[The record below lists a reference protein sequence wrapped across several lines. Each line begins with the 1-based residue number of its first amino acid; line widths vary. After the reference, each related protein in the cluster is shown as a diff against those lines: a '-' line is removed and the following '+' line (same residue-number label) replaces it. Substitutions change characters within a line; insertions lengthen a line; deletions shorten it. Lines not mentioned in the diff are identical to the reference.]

1 MAFPA
6 ASVSEIAGV
15 IQLSV
20 APVFLLAGVGAI
32 VNAMSTRLGR
42 AVDRARDLESE
53 LDRAD
58 AAQTARIHDELRAIS
73 QRARLVTRAIALA
86 VLCALLVTLLLIA
99 AFFDAFLA
107 TDLSFLLAAIFVA
120 ALVAFSASLL
130 MFLRDPGRSAA
141 TPPRGGG
148 KGHFLSSGA
157 SPFHTVSRMIGWAGA
172 LGWIWSAR
180 KRSRLSP
187 MPSSRNGT

>member
-6 ASVSEIAGV
+6 ANVSEIAGV

-42 AVDRARDLESE
+42 AVDRARDLEKE
-53 LDRAD
+53 IDGAD

-73 QRARLVTRAIALA
+73 RRARLVTWAIALA
-86 VLCALLVTLLLIA
+86 VVCALLVTLLLIA

-130 MFLRDPGRSAA
+130 MFLREILIASANL
-141 TPPRGGG
+141 R
-148 KGHFLSSGA
+148 
-157 SPFHTVSRMIGWAGA
+157 IG
-172 LGWIWSAR
+172 
-180 KRSRLSP
+180 P
-187 MPSSRNGT
+187 H

>member
-6 ASVSEIAGV
+6 ANVSEIAGV

-53 LDRAD
+53 VAGAD
-58 AAQTARIHDELRAIS
+58 AAKTARIHDELRAIS
-73 QRARLVTRAIALA
+73 RRARLVTRAIALA
-86 VLCALLVTLLLIA
+86 VVCALLVTLLLIA

-130 MFLRDPGRSAA
+130 MFLREILIASANL
-141 TPPRGGG
+141 R
-148 KGHFLSSGA
+148 
-157 SPFHTVSRMIGWAGA
+157 IG
-172 LGWIWSAR
+172 
-180 KRSRLSP
+180 P
-187 MPSSRNGT
+187 H

>member
-6 ASVSEIAGV
+6 ANVSEIAGV

-42 AVDRARDLESE
+42 AVDRARDLERE
-53 LDRAD
+53 VAGAD

-86 VLCALLVTLLLIA
+86 VVCALLVTLLLIA

-120 ALVAFSASLL
+120 ALAAFSASLL
-130 MFLRDPGRSAA
+130 MFLREILIASANL
-141 TPPRGGG
+141 R
-148 KGHFLSSGA
+148 
-157 SPFHTVSRMIGWAGA
+157 IG
-172 LGWIWSAR
+172 
-180 KRSRLSP
+180 P
-187 MPSSRNGT
+187 H